1 MVALRYILT
10 LLQCTAPSLWT
21 EKSKEKNPTDP
32 IMIVVRFSNRCEL
45 LTLEIHF
52 LESV

>member
-1 MVALRYILT
+1 MSPGWDRRP
-10 LLQCTAPSLWT
+10 LLETQNPKSVTQI
-21 EKSKEKNPTDP
+21 SKEKNPTDP

-45 LTLEIHF
+45 LTLEIYF